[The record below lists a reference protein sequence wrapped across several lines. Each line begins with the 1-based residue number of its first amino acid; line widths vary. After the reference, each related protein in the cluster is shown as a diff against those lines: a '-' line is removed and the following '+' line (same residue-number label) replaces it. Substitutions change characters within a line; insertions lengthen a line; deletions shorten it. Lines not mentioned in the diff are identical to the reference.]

1 MQDRP
6 NPVELVKAVAHL
18 LQATVLPQSTGRQ
31 AFEIRVAI
39 NALELVAR
47 QLACADEAHCAE
59 RQRLEELLGRTGSLM
74 DLNRELCVR
83 ITQGVIGLTDERL
96 IRHLWATAME
106 KLAVDQPSY
115 ASFREER
122 LRIRGADHG
131 LQSST

>member
-6 NPVELVKAVAHL
+6 NPVELVKAVANF

-31 AFEIRVAI
+31 AFEIRIAI

-47 QLACADEAHCAE
+47 QLVHADEDHCAE
-59 RQRLEELLGRTGSLM
+59 RERLEELLGRTGSLT
-74 DLNRELCVR
+74 DLNQELCAR
-83 ITQGVIGLTDERL
+83 IAQGAVDLTDERL
-96 IRHLWATAME
+96 IRHLWATTME

-115 ASFREER
+115 AAFREEQ
-122 LRIRGADHG
+122 LRNRGANHG

>member
-6 NPVELVKAVAHL
+6 NPVELVKAVANL

-47 QLACADEAHCAE
+47 QLAGADEAHCAE
-59 RQRLEELLGRTGSLM
+59 RQRLEELLARTGSLM
-74 DLNRELCVR
+74 DLNRELCAR
-83 ITQGVIGLTDERL
+83 IAQGVIGLTDERL
-96 IRHLWATAME
+96 IRHLWETTME

-115 ASFREER
+115 ATFREEQ
-122 LRIRGADHG
+122 LRNRGANHG
-131 LQSST
+131 FQSPT

>member
-6 NPVELVKAVAHL
+6 NPVELVKTVANL

-47 QLACADEAHCAE
+47 QLTCADEAHGAE

-74 DLNRELCVR
+74 DLNRELCER
-83 ITQGVIGLTDERL
+83 IAQGVIGLTDERL
-96 IRHLWATAME
+96 IRHLWATTME
-106 KLAVDQPSY
+106 KLAVDQTSY
-115 ASFREER
+115 ATFREEQ
-122 LRIRGADHG
+122 LRNRGPHHG
-131 LQSST
+131 FQSPT

>member
-6 NPVELVKAVAHL
+6 NPVELVKAVANF

-31 AFEIRVAI
+31 AFEIRIAI

-47 QLACADEAHCAE
+47 QLVHADEDHCAE
-59 RQRLEELLGRTGSLM
+59 RERLEELLGRTGSLT
-74 DLNRELCVR
+74 DLNQELCAR
-83 ITQGVIGLTDERL
+83 IAQGAVGLTDERL
-96 IRHLWATAME
+96 IRHLWATTME

-115 ASFREER
+115 AAFREEQ
-122 LRIRGADHG
+122 LRNRGANHG

>member
-6 NPVELVKAVAHL
+6 NPVELVKAVANF

-31 AFEIRVAI
+31 AFEIRIAI

-47 QLACADEAHCAE
+47 QLVHADEDHCAE
-59 RQRLEELLGRTGSLM
+59 RERLEELLGRTGSLT
-74 DLNRELCVR
+74 DLNQELCAR
-83 ITQGVIGLTDERL
+83 IAQGAVDLTDERL
-96 IRHLWATAME
+96 IRHLWATTME

-115 ASFREER
+115 AALREEQ
-122 LRIRGADHG
+122 LRNRGANHG

>member
-6 NPVELVKAVAHL
+6 NPVELVKAVANL

-47 QLACADEAHCAE
+47 QLTGADQAHRAE

-74 DLNRELCVR
+74 DLNRELCAR
-83 ITQGVIGLTDERL
+83 IAQGVIGLTDERL
-96 IRHLWATAME
+96 IRHLWETTME

-115 ASFREER
+115 ATFREEQ
-122 LRIRGADHG
+122 LRNTGADHG